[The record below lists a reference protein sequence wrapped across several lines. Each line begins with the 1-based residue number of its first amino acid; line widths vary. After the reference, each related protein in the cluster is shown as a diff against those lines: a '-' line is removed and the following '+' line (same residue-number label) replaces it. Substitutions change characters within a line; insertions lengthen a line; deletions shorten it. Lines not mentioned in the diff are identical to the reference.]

1 MLLISVVALSKRSIF
16 FAAELYLCYI
26 FQRRTGS
33 GGNFLFYK
41 AGFPYEL
48 NPNFIV
54 HDFQTLSLFVLCY
67 IERLEQ
73 TCREL

>member
-1 MLLISVVALSKRSIF
+1 MLLMI
-16 FAAELYLCYI
+16 I

-48 NPNFIV
+48 NPNFVV
-54 HDFQTLSLFVLCY
+54 HDFKTLSLFCFMLNRETGTNMQRAV
-67 IERLEQ
+67 ERG
-73 TCREL
+73 TT